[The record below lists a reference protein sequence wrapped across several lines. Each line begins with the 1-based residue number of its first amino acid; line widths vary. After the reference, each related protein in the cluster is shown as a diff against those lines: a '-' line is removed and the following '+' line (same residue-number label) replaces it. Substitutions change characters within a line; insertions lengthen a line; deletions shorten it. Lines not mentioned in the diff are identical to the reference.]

1 VTAAGARGARD
12 HRTRNPQHTR
22 ASDVPDDR
30 REDHTVT
37 VDMFAMQAFTGLS
50 IFTILML
57 MALGLA
63 IVFGLMGVINMA
75 HGELMAMGAYTSYG
89 TALFFQKFIPSLMD
103 IYVFVGIVLAFFV
116 TSAFGFLL
124 ERGLIRF
131 LYRRPLDTLL
141 ATWGLSLILQQV
153 FRQFIDAKEVE
164 VPTVSWLKGAWQ
176 VTEGIALPL
185 SRLFIIVLAIVTAA
199 VVYMILFR
207 TRAGLRIRAVTQN
220 RVMAGAAG
228 IDTSRVDALSFAFGC
243 GLAGIAG
250 SSFTMLA
257 STGPTTGQ
265 QYIVDTFIVVVFG
278 GVESLLG
285 TISSAF
291 LIGQMQS
298 WFEFGLGGSMARA
311 SILALVIAVLY
322 FRPNGLFAAKVRR

>member
-1 VTAAGARGARD
+1 M
-12 HRTRNPQHTR
+12 N
-22 ASDVPDDR
+22 
-30 REDHTVT
+30 
-37 VDMFAMQAFTGLS
+37 VDMFVMQAFTGLS

-75 HGELMAMGAYTSYG
+75 HGELMAMGAYCTYATSI
-89 TALFFQKFIPSLMD
+89 FFERFLPGMMD
-103 IYVFVGIVLAFFV
+103 AYVFVGIALAFVV
-116 TSAFGFLL
+116 TSIFGFLL

-131 LYRRPLDTLL
+131 LYQRPLDTLL
-141 ATWGLSLILQQV
+141 ATWGVSLILQQV
-153 FRQFIDAKEVE
+153 YRQFINPREVE
-164 VPTVSWLKGAWQ
+164 VPTVSWLRGAWEA
-176 VTEGIALPL
+176 TEGISLPL
-185 SRLFIIVLAIVTAA
+185 SRIFIIALAIVTAVA
-199 VVYMILFR
+199 VYMLLFK
-207 TRAGLRIRAVTQN
+207 TRWGLKMRAVTQN
-220 RVMAGAAG
+220 RAMAGAAG
-228 IDTSRVDALSFAFGC
+228 INTRKVDAYTFALGC

-285 TISSAF
+285 TVFSAF
-291 LIGQMQS
+291 IIGQMQA
-298 WFEFGLGGSMARA
+298 WFEYGLSGSMARA
-311 SILALVIAVLY
+311 SILLLVIVVLY

>member
-1 VTAAGARGARD
+1 M
-12 HRTRNPQHTR
+12 NL
-22 ASDVPDDR
+22 
-30 REDHTVT
+30 
-37 VDMFAMQAFTGLS
+37 DMLAMQAFTGLS

-75 HGELMAMGAYTSYG
+75 HGELMAMGAYCSYG
-89 TALFFQKFIPSLMD
+89 TALLFEKYFPGLMGVY
-103 IYVFVGIVLAFFV
+103 IFVGIALAFVV
-116 TSAFGFLL
+116 TSIFGYLL

-141 ATWGLSLILQQV
+141 ATWGVSLVLQQ
-153 FRQFIDAKEVE
+153 FYRQFINAKEVE
-164 VPTVSWLKGAWQ
+164 VPTVSWLHGAWQ
-176 VTEGIALPL
+176 VTEGVSFSL
-185 SRLFIIVLAIVTAA
+185 SRIFIIGLAIVTA
-199 VVYMILFR
+199 VLVYLLLFR
-207 TRAGLRIRAVTQN
+207 TRWGMRIRAVTQN
-220 RVMAGAAG
+220 RQMAGAAG
-228 IDTSRVDALSFAFGC
+228 INTTKVDAYTFALGC

-265 QYIVDTFIVVVFG
+265 QYIVDTFITVVFG
-278 GVESLLG
+278 GVESLVG

-291 LIGQMQS
+291 IIGQMQA
-298 WFEFGLGGSMARA
+298 WFEYGMSGSMARA
-311 SILALVIAVLY
+311 SILLLVIVVLY